1 LNLSSKPDQSKS
13 GKFPKW
19 LFFASFIL
27 LLLLVSAV
35 IYMGGHKGGPGRSLP
50 VEKGSLEA
58 NVPSDQAAI
67 PENRVESSSG
77 KLCPK
82 PLLWNIGARQMY
94 DYELETDITLDPSVM
109 AGQPIA
115 GDSQK
120 KKVKM
125 TIKGT
130 LNFRIF
136 GSPKSV
142 SGMPGEKKKIIY
154 VGFQLSPVQVN
165 IYGKPG
171 AEGTRAP
178 DLEKLY
184 QTFFVVAYVK
194 EGAPALFYF
203 PEQLDEKDK
212 TSLSEIV
219 KIVQMVVPL
228 ENLSNEW
235 DDQGVLRWKE
245 DETHAV
251 GLFESEYFVRKDE
264 CDSIHKKN
272 IRCLSLQAME
282 DQTGTSERLKLTGH
296 VVKSEFKGI
305 IAPESSWLKEFSGS
319 EVFEIQAEKGVWSE
333 SQVSIN
339 LRLRNFDPDSS
350 LPIWNETR
358 SAKEIIES
366 FIMSGKKQGETTG
379 AWEKRRLQSLA
390 EKLEDLSVSQ
400 IMLEIKNA
408 AASGASQSDLATLSH
423 TLRDFL
429 ELYPEEAD
437 SIPPLLKERNLTGK
451 AAGSVLLALELVGH
465 PEAQTALKDVFEDN
479 DQISDNRLR
488 AIVAAGGI
496 AKSEEELVESL
507 FNLSEAGR
515 EGGNDDDLERADTSL
530 LALGILSYSLSKG
543 EEPAE
548 SNAINERI
556 VTSLQRSEDKRER
569 VMCLK
574 ALGNTSNPDIISA
587 IEPYLTS
594 ESAAERAASA
604 GSLRNFSDEH
614 TLELL
619 VDSMEDDPESGVR
632 KAAISALSDRGGI
645 GIVEPVCR
653 HLPNEP
659 DDYLR
664 RMMVSVLGKNKTPEV
679 VDTLKKQ
686 LEVETSSE
694 VAKEIYRVLY
704 GK

>member
-1 LNLSSKPDQSKS
+1 
-13 GKFPKW
+13 
-19 LFFASFIL
+19 
-27 LLLLVSAV
+27 
-35 IYMGGHKGGPGRSLP
+35 
-50 VEKGSLEA
+50 
-58 NVPSDQAAI
+58 
-67 PENRVESSSG
+67 
-77 KLCPK
+77 
-82 PLLWNIGARQMY
+82 
-94 DYELETDITLDPSVM
+94 
-109 AGQPIA
+109 
-115 GDSQK
+115 
-120 KKVKM
+120 
-125 TIKGT
+125 
-130 LNFRIF
+130 
-136 GSPKSV
+136 
-142 SGMPGEKKKIIY
+142 
-154 VGFQLSPVQVN
+154 
-165 IYGKPG
+165 
-171 AEGTRAP
+171 
-178 DLEKLY
+178 
-184 QTFFVVAYVK
+184 
-194 EGAPALFYF
+194 
-203 PEQLDEKDK
+203 
-212 TSLSEIV
+212 
-219 KIVQMVVPL
+219 
-228 ENLSNEW
+228 
-235 DDQGVLRWKE
+235 
-245 DETHAV
+245 
-251 GLFESEYFVRKDE
+251 
-264 CDSIHKKN
+264 
-272 IRCLSLQAME
+272 
-282 DQTGTSERLKLTGH
+282 
-296 VVKSEFKGI
+296 
-305 IAPESSWLKEFSGS
+305 
-319 EVFEIQAEKGVWSE
+319 
-333 SQVSIN
+333 
-339 LRLRNFDPDSS
+339 
-350 LPIWNETR
+350 
-358 SAKEIIES
+358 
-366 FIMSGKKQGETTG
+366 MSGKKQGETTG